1 MSGWVGGCRQTFFI
15 SLLLQFLSISY
26 ESWHVCSMCPYGKK
40 TGTDFQNFA
49 VKVFGEF
56 FKFLIETH
64 SVEKRK

>member
-1 MSGWVGGCRQTFFI
+1 MSSDFFHI
-15 SLLLQFLSISY
+15 TPPTVFVHFLRKLARMFYVPIR
-26 ESWHVCSMCPYGKK
+26 KK

-49 VKVFGEF
+49 VNVFGEF